1 MARDDSALNTGMSSA
16 VERRRL
22 QKQKELHDKKQQQ
35 QAATRVS
42 LTRDGSAIMDWIDEE
57 IKDVSDLASMTT
69 EFNVESLLQR
79 VPLAKTL
86 NVTNAELLQAMTIAK
101 LLHIEWLKSAKTKV
115 NKYMKEPKAKTK
127 KAESFGEEK

>member
-22 QKQKELHDKKQQQ
+22 QKQQELHEKKQQQ
-35 QAATRVS
+35 QEATRVS
-42 LTRDGSAIMDWIDEE
+42 LTRDGSAIIDWIDEE
-57 IKDVSDLASMTT
+57 IKDVSDLSKMTT
-69 EFNVESLLQR
+69 EFNVESILKR

-101 LLHIEWLKSAKTKV
+101 LLHIEFL
-115 NKYMKEPKAKTK
+115 EKAKGRVK
-127 KAESFGEEK
+127 KHMKDPKSKEAESFGEEK